1 MITNFA
7 SALWVE
13 TLKMRRSKVPLFTSI
28 GFFILPLAGGLFMI
42 ILKDPEAAK
51 SMGLISTKAQIT
63 VGTADWSAF
72 FNMLAQGTAIGGAI
86 LFAIVTTWV
95 FGREFSDH
103 TVKELLALPT
113 SREATVTAKFV
124 IIAVWTLLLTLVT
137 YVVGLIVGVLVS
149 IPGWSSELF
158 RTSILDVLGS
168 TLLNML
174 LLPYVALFASIGRG
188 YLPPF
193 GWTILTV
200 ALAQIAIVTGWGD
213 WFPWAVPGLFSEAA
227 GPREELLGIHGY
239 LIALFAAVIG
249 LSATYYWWR
258 SADQTK

>member
-1 MITNFA
+1 MKNFSA
-7 SALWVE
+7 ALWAE

-28 GFFILPLAGGLFMI
+28 GFFILPLVGGLFMI

-72 FNMLAQGTAIGGAI
+72 FNMLSQGTAIGGAV
-86 LFAIVTTWV
+86 LFAIVTTWI

-124 IIAVWTLLLTLVT
+124 VIIVWTILLTLAMFA
-137 YVVGLIVGVLVS
+137 VGLIVGALVS
-149 IPGWSSELF
+149 VPGWSNDLLGSAF
-158 RTSILDVLGS
+158 IDVIGS

-174 LLPYVALFASIGRG
+174 LLPYVALIASTGRG

-193 GWTILTV
+193 GWTVLMV
-200 ALAQIAIVTGWGD
+200 ALAQIAIITGWGD
-213 WFPWAVPGLFSEAA
+213 WFPWAVPGLFSGAA
-227 GPREELLGIHGY
+227 GSRAELLGAHGY
-239 LIALFAAVIG
+239 VIVILASIIG
-249 LSATYYWWR
+249 VVATYYWWR
-258 SADQTK
+258 TADQTK